1 MPETPG
7 PSEFGLTHAGCVVFR
22 RAGNTLQYLLVS
34 AKGNPDHWVLP
45 KGHIQQGET
54 PEAAATREVYEETGV
69 VARLIGLAADNIR
82 FLAKGEE
89 VTAWFYLMEFVN
101 ETRSAENRG
110 RTLVPLEEALKRLR
124 YEETKEAIKTAE
136 SMRSARF
143 G

>member
-7 PSEFGLTHAGCVVFR
+7 PSEFGLTHAGGVVFR

-69 VARLIGLAADNIR
+69 VARIQAPVGELEFHTSIETVRALFFLMEYVSMKGSSEGRRLRWCSYDEGDRLLTFEDSRKMLRDGHVICLGLA
-82 FLAKGEE
+82 
-89 VTAWFYLMEFVN
+89 
-101 ETRSAENRG
+101 
-110 RTLVPLEEALKRLR
+110 
-124 YEETKEAIKTAE
+124 
-136 SMRSARF
+136 
-143 G
+143 